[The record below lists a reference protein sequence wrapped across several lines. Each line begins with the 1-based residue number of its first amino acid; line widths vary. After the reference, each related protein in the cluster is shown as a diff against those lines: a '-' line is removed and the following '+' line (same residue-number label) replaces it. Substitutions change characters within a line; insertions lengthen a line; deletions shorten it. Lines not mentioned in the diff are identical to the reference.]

1 MCRAGKE
8 DAVKRNGGRESY
20 AGEMART
27 KGPRQEKVQCAGG
40 DGTAGPG
47 RQRGITW
54 GMTLEGEA
62 ETRSCLW
69 WS

>member
-54 GMTLEGEA
+54 
-62 ETRSCLW
+62 
-69 WS
+69 